1 MTDQQPAQ
9 VRFARR
15 FVAVIPGQPDIHG
28 VQFPDSGHVLADVP
42 YTGLTAFLNADVIT
56 DEHDG
61 AVIHWAD
68 EADEEQFLARADK
81 VRTLHQ
87 RNEHT
92 GDCEY
97 CSARDYPDYAV
108 PYPCDTVRALDGKE
122 QR

>member
-1 MTDQQPAQ
+1 MASSSPT
-9 VRFARR
+9 
-15 FVAVIPGQPDIHG
+15 
-28 VQFPDSGHVLADVP
+28 ADTSSPRPVP
-42 YTGLTAFLNADVIT
+42 HSTPVIT

-108 PYPCDTVRALDGKE
+108 PHPCVNGE
-122 QR
+122 EPQS